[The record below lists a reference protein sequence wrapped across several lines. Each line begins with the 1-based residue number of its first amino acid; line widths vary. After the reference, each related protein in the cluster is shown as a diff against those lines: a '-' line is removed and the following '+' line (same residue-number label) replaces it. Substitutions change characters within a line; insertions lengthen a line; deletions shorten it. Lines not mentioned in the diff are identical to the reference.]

1 MTFLL
6 SFSSNAAHRRVR
18 LRKAGVA
25 LLAAMLTAASLTAC
39 GVREKRENLKNCEF
53 ELDNVE
59 VKTFSFT
66 AVDLIVYVGVM
77 NPNPSDVV
85 VDRLKFD
92 LYTGDNKVA
101 NGEQTQNTTIAA
113 GQREVIQLNVST
125 TASQLGSTLMRALM
139 TGGAVDYRV
148 EGTVFL
154 DTILGE
160 IPYPISLEGNTGE
173 GGASVN

>member
-6 SFSSNAAHRRVR
+6 SFSSNAPRRSIR
-18 LRKAGVA
+18 PLVA
-25 LLAAMLTAASLTAC
+25 LLTAILTAATLTSC
-39 GVREKRENLKNCEF
+39 GIREKRENLKNCEF

-59 VKTFSFT
+59 MANFSFSQ
-66 AVDLIVYVGVM
+66 VDLIVHVGVM

-92 LYTGDNKVA
+92 LYTGGNKVA
-101 NGEQTQNTTIAA
+101 NGEQNQNTTIAA
-113 GQREVIQLNVST
+113 GQREVIKLNVST

-139 TGGAVDYRV
+139 TGGNVDYRV
-148 EGTVFL
+148 EGVVFL

-160 IPYPISLEGNTGE
+160 IPYPISLEGNTAE
-173 GGASVN
+173 GGAAVN